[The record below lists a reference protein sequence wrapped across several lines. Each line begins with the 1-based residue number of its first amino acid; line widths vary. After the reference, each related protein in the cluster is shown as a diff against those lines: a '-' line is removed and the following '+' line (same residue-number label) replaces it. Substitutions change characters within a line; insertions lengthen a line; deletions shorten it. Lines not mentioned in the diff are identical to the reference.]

1 MRSRAASMSWNVIT
15 RCPIYRARN
24 SGNVFTS
31 ITKNR
36 RATRPTCGPRPL
48 DAKRVCLQSVRRARR
63 GERLRF
69 VERFAHF
76 GSELLGI
83 ERFRQE
89 KHAGISAIARLE
101 RFLEVPGN
109 ENHLYVRAGRAQPIG
124 EAGAAHLLHVEVVE
138 LGVSFS

>member
-1 MRSRAASMSWNVIT
+1 MRSRAASMSLNVIT
-15 RCPIYRARN
+15 RFSIYRARN

-36 RATRPTCGPRPL
+36 RTTRSTCSRRPL
-48 DAKRVCLQSVRRARR
+48 NAKRVCLQSVRRACR
-63 GERLRF
+63 GERLQV

-89 KHAGISAIARLE
+89 KHAGISAIIRME
-101 RFLEVPGN
+101 RFLEVPRN

-124 EAGAAHLLHVEVVE
+124 KAAAAHLWHDHV
-138 LGVSFS
+138 GKQ